1 MTYKHIYLH
10 TYLPLYIILE
20 FLAIAEDADRSNGV
34 GVGVGNRS
42 IGIGISISIEQ
53 QDININIEK
62 EKLLLEQ
69 TKLKEELRGIISSI
83 HDSVLCDNQDVRAC
97 VLVLIISYA

>member
-42 IGIGISISIEQ
+42 IGISISIEQ

>member
-34 GVGVGNRS
+34 GVGNKS